1 MKSFSWIITTL
12 ARFVLAGFMLSAGVG
27 HFRSTDSFLAQVPPF
42 LPNPELI
49 VYVSGVIEISLALGL
64 VLLNKYRVQVGWAL
78 AGFYVLIFPGNISQF
93 LTETSAFGL
102 DTNTDRAVR
111 LIFQPILIVWALW
124 CTGAWNDYRSKRLL
138 TK

>member
-124 CTGAWNDYRSKRLL
+124 CTGAWSQYRTNRQL